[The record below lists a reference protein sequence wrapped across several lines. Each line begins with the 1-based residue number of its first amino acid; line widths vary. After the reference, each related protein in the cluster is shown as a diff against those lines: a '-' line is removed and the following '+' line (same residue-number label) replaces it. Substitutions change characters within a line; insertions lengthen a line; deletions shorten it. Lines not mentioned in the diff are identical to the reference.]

1 MSEDRLDRIEHK
13 LDALAN
19 GMTTVVVRVEQLD
32 RDMKSGFADM
42 DRRFGH
48 VDQKFGQID
57 QKFTRLEQRLE
68 QRMDAGFNRL
78 ERKLGSIETTQR
90 AINIELSDK
99 IENHEGRIVKLEKN
113 VTPSGSQTP

>member
-1 MSEDRLDRIEHK
+1 
-13 LDALAN
+13 
-19 GMTTVVVRVEQLD
+19 
-32 RDMKSGFADM
+32 M

-48 VDQKFGQID
+48 VDQKFGQIDQRFRQIDQRFDQVD

-78 ERKLGSIETTQR
+78 ERKLDSIETTQR
-90 AINIELSDK
+90 AINIEPSDK

>member
-48 VDQKFGQID
+48 VDQKF
-57 QKFTRLEQRLE
+57 TRLEQRLE

-78 ERKLGSIETTQR
+78 ERKLDSIETTQR
-90 AINIELSDK
+90 AINIEPSDK

>member
-32 RDMKSGFADM
+32 RDIKSGFADM
-42 DRRFGH
+42 DQRFGH

-57 QKFTRLEQRLE
+57 QRFRQIDQRFGQVDQKFARVEQKTA
-68 QRMDAGFNRL
+68 AGFDRL
-78 ERKLGSIETTQR
+78 DRRLATHYLNQER
-90 AINIELSDK
+90 
-99 IENHEGRIVKLEKN
+99 
-113 VTPSGSQTP
+113 

>member
-32 RDMKSGFADM
+32 RDMKSGFAHM

-48 VDQKFGQID
+48 VD

-78 ERKLGSIETTQR
+78 ERKLDSIETTQR